1 MTPVRNEVS
10 IGLSHET
17 CYLVGGLTFGGGRGV
32 FQIAL
37 MSRGILVILGGG
49 GGGGASKFCWLSI
62 FYWAVGIWGW
72 VILTIWAFHKVKTF
86 CKQWTSIKV
95 KISKNYLYKEY
106 EIQKMV
112 ED

>member
-49 GGGGASKFCWLSI
+49 RGRGC
-62 FYWAVGIWGW
+62 
-72 VILTIWAFHKVKTF
+72 
-86 CKQWTSIKV
+86 
-95 KISKNYLYKEY
+95 
-106 EIQKMV
+106 
-112 ED
+112 

>member
-10 IGLSHET
+10 IGLSNET

-49 GGGGASKFCWLSI
+49 GEGAVVQANF
-62 FYWAVGIWGW
+62 AG
-72 VILTIWAFHKVKTF
+72 WAFF
-86 CKQWTSIKV
+86 FGR
-95 KISKNYLYKEY
+95 L
-106 EIQKMV
+106 
-112 ED
+112 

>member
-1 MTPVRNEVS
+1 MTPVRNDVS

-49 GGGGASKFCWLSI
+49 RGRGCQQILLAEHFLLGGWNLRMSAFDHLS
-62 FYWAVGIWGW
+62 
-72 VILTIWAFHKVKTF
+72 LS
-86 CKQWTSIKV
+86 QS
-95 KISKNYLYKEY
+95 
-106 EIQKMV
+106 
-112 ED
+112 

>member
-49 GGGGASKFCWLSI
+49 ERGRGCILISAGELENFLEKCKRGGTNT
-62 FYWAVGIWGW
+62 Y
-72 VILTIWAFHKVKTF
+72 
-86 CKQWTSIKV
+86 
-95 KISKNYLYKEY
+95 
-106 EIQKMV
+106 
-112 ED
+112 

>member
-49 GGGGASKFCWLSI
+49 GRGRGC
-62 FYWAVGIWGW
+62 
-72 VILTIWAFHKVKTF
+72 
-86 CKQWTSIKV
+86 
-95 KISKNYLYKEY
+95 
-106 EIQKMV
+106 
-112 ED
+112 

>member
-37 MSRGILVILGGG
+37 MSR
-49 GGGGASKFCWLSI
+49 GASKFCWLSI

>member
-37 MSRGILVILGGG
+37 MSRGILVILGRGE
-49 GGGGASKFCWLSI
+49 GAGVLANF
-62 FYWAVGIWGW
+62 AG
-72 VILTIWAFHKVKTF
+72 WAFFIGRLESEDEWFWPFEPFTKLRHFANNEHQLK
-86 CKQWTSIKV
+86 
-95 KISKNYLYKEY
+95 SKLARTICTKSM
-106 EIQKMV
+106 KFKKW
-112 ED
+112 